1 VTAVA
6 TLARA
11 EVDELATL
19 ARLALTEAEAE
30 RLRDEL
36 GAILA
41 HVAALAEV
49 DVDGVAPMTHAVP
62 MDLAP
67 RADLATASLP
77 VAAALGGTTSARDD
91 QFVVPA
97 AIPGTDRD

>member
-1 VTAVA
+1 MPLT
-6 TLARA
+6 RA
-11 EVDELATL
+11 EVDELAAL
-19 ARLALTEAEAE
+19 ARLALTDAEAEA
-30 RLRDEL
+30 LRAEL

-67 RADLATASLP
+67 RPDVAAPSLP
-77 VAAALGGTTSARDD
+77 LAHALGAGVPTRDD

-97 AIPGTDRD
+97 AIPAPGQDRS